1 MTREEIE
8 KMFLELNSVLVKFW
22 KEQGRPDREIK
33 IELLERML
41 HWYRNMGYATL
52 DWQELD
58 IPSDIE
64 DEGYELAEKD
74 LGWISVKD
82 RLPEESGFYITCVEQ
97 SGVAQCVSVDNYFD
111 VKRKEWIEDD
121 EDNCIAAV
129 DYWMPI
135 PKLPKD
141 V

>member
-1 MTREEIE
+1 MTKAEEKSIVYQLATHGPRVMGGAAILSE
-8 KMFLELNSVLVKFW
+8 DDYKFW
-22 KEQGRPDREIK
+22 NINYDFK
-33 IELLERML
+33 
-41 HWYRNMGYATL
+41 A
-52 DWQELD
+52 
-58 IPSDIE
+58 
-64 DEGYELAEKD
+64 GYEEAEKD
-74 LGWISVKD
+74 LGWVSVKD

-135 PKLPKD
+135 PKLPKK
-141 V
+141 